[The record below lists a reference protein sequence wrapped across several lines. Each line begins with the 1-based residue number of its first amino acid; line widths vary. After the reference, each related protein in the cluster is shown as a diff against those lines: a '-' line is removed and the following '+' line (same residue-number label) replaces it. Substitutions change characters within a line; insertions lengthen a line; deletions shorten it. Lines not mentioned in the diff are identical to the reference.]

1 MFTKHFYRYA
11 GIAGMALLL
20 VACKS
25 LDAGLVQKNL
35 DTPIPTAFAT
45 QPTDTVN
52 SATINWRDY
61 FSDRNLVTLIDS
73 ALKNNQ
79 ELNITLQEMEIARN
93 EIMAR
98 KGEYLPF
105 LDVGAGGGVEK
116 VGRYTSKGASEATTE
131 IEPGREM
138 PDPVPDVTLAAYA
151 TWEVDIWHKLRSAKD
166 AAMNR
171 YMATTEGKNFLVT
184 NLVAEIA
191 QSYYELLSLDNQLDL
206 INQNI
211 ELQSNVLEI
220 VRAEKEATRVTELAV
235 RRFEAQVLHTK
246 SLQYSIKQRI
256 IETENRI
263 NFLVGRY
270 PQPVQR
276 NSTNFT
282 ELVPDTVYAGLPT
295 QLIQNRPDVR
305 QAEYILTAS
314 KLDLKVAR
322 ACFYPS
328 LRISAGVGLQSFN
341 PAYLLRAPESI
352 LFNMLGDLAAPLV
365 NRKALKANY
374 FNSNARQNQATYNYE
389 RTVLM
394 AYLEV
399 SNQLSNINNLQQT
412 YELKSQEVAALNAS
426 VDISN
431 NLFASARADY
441 MEVLMTQRD
450 VLEAKFDLIETKQ
463 QQLSATVAIYRALG
477 GGWR

>member
-1 MFTKHFYRYA
+1 
-11 GIAGMALLL
+11 MAILL

-25 LDAGLVQKNL
+25 LDAGLVQKQT
-35 DTPIPTAFAT
+35 DTPIPAGYVA
-45 QPTDTVN
+45 QSTDTVN
-52 SATINWRDY
+52 SATIKWRDY
-61 FSDRNLVTLIDS
+61 FSDPDLVTLIDS

-98 KGEYLPF
+98 KGEFLPF
-105 LDVGAGGGVEK
+105 VNVGAGGGVDK

-138 PDPVPDVTLAAYA
+138 PDPVPDITLAAYA
-151 TWEVDIWHKLRSAKD
+151 TWEVDIWHKLRSARD

-171 YMATTEGKNFLVT
+171 YMATSEGKNFLVT

-206 INQNI
+206 INKNI

-246 SLQYSIKQRI
+246 SLQYGIKQRI
-256 IETENRI
+256 TETENRI

-270 PQPVQR
+270 PQPVKR

-282 ELVPDTVYAGLPT
+282 DLVPDTVYAGLPT
-295 QLIQNRPDVR
+295 QLLQNRPDVR
-305 QAEYILTAS
+305 QAEYQLTAS

-394 AYLEV
+394 AYVEV
-399 SNQLSNINNLQQT
+399 ANQLSNINNLQQT

-450 VLEAKFDLIETKQ
+450 VLEAQFDLIETKQ

>member
-1 MFTKHFYRYA
+1 MFTKHFYRFA
-11 GIAGMALLL
+11 GIAGMAVLL

-25 LDAGLVQKNL
+25 LDSGLVQKQADTRIPVGYAAQSL
-35 DTPIPTAFAT
+35 DTN
-45 QPTDTVN
+45 N

-61 FSDRNLVTLIDS
+61 FSDPDLVSLIDS

-79 ELNITLQEMEIARN
+79 ELNITLQEIEIARN

-105 LDVGAGGGVEK
+105 VNLGAGGGLDK

-138 PDPVPDVTLAAYA
+138 PDPVPDITLAAYA

-206 INQNI
+206 INKNI
-211 ELQSNVLEI
+211 DLQSNVLEI

-246 SLQYSIKQRI
+246 SLQYAIKQRI
-256 IETENRI
+256 SETENRI

-270 PQPVQR
+270 PQPVKR
-276 NSTNFT
+276 NS
-282 ELVPDTVYAGLPT
+282 
-295 QLIQNRPDVR
+295 
-305 QAEYILTAS
+305 S
-314 KLDLKVAR
+314 K
-322 ACFYPS
+322 
-328 LRISAGVGLQSFN
+328 
-341 PAYLLRAPESI
+341 
-352 LFNMLGDLAAPLV
+352 
-365 NRKALKANY
+365 
-374 FNSNARQNQATYNYE
+374 
-389 RTVLM
+389 
-394 AYLEV
+394 
-399 SNQLSNINNLQQT
+399 
-412 YELKSQEVAALNAS
+412 
-426 VDISN
+426 
-431 NLFASARADY
+431 
-441 MEVLMTQRD
+441 
-450 VLEAKFDLIETKQ
+450 
-463 QQLSATVAIYRALG
+463 
-477 GGWR
+477 